1 MTLEVGPRPL
11 DERISRLATA
21 QGGIVGRSQLL
32 ELGLGEDGIATRLR
46 VGRLALVQRGTY
58 VVGHRAW
65 ARNSHLFAALLAL
78 GEAAALSHWTSAA
91 QWLMCE
97 PRSGPIHLTL
107 THRSGRVHREGA
119 VVHRPRMLADHEI
132 GERGGFPVT
141 TVARTLVDLAAIATA
156 RELEKALD
164 EAEYQR
170 IVDLP
175 SLLRTIEEVP
185 SRRGM
190 AVLRRLLAERGA
202 GLVFTRSELER
213 MFLDLCRPLPVDMP
227 RANAWI
233 VPDAEGG
240 MEVDFLWP
248 DRRLVVEVDGFQAHG
263 TPAALNRDH
272 RRDRRLR
279 AAGYEPVRFTWSDL
293 THHRRRSK
301 HELMTFY
308 SSNAPRADFKGV

>member
-1 MTLEVGPRPL
+1 M
-11 DERISRLATA
+11 I
-21 QGGIVGRSQLL
+21 GRSQLL

-46 VGRLALVQRGTY
+46 GGRLALVQRGTY

-78 GEAAALSHWTSAA
+78 GEVAALSHWTAAA
-91 QWLMCE
+91 QWLMAE
-97 PRSGPIHLTL
+97 PRPGPTHVTL
-107 THRSGRVHREGA
+107 THRSGRVHREGV
-119 VVHRPRMLADHEI
+119 VVHRPRLLGRHEI

-156 RELEKALD
+156 RELERALD

-170 IVDLP
+170 ILDP
-175 SLLRTIEEVP
+175 PPLLRTIEEVP

-190 AVLRRLLAERGA
+190 GALRRLMAERGA
-202 GLVFTRSELER
+202 GLVVTRSELEKL
-213 MFLDLCRPLPVDMP
+213 FLDLCRALPVDMP

-240 MEVDFLWP
+240 MEVDFLWA

-263 TPAALNRDH
+263 TPAALNQDH

-301 HELMTFY
+301 REITAFY
-308 SSNAPRADFKGV
+308 SSNPPGADLKGP